1 MTTHRFNM
9 SELRENASEADRP
22 TSTASTDRRVW
33 VFAIVVAAMA
43 LLVGIVHALDVQIW
57 GRALKLDATFLAI
70 VIVGVLPLVAL
81 LFPRLF
87 DRVKSINGLGLKLE
101 LLEKD
106 VARQQRAIDEQ
117 QKILNRLTVFSM
129 EGDIFD
135 TLENLDNQPNFTFNK
150 NFPLLVRQ
158 FQFLFDRDLINRP
171 PDDLNEGEEVGSG
184 KLVTPLGKDYI
195 KIRRVMH
202 LAEQARLASS

>member
-1 MTTHRFNM
+1 
-9 SELRENASEADRP
+9 
-22 TSTASTDRRVW
+22 
-33 VFAIVVAAMA
+33 MA

>member
-1 MTTHRFNM
+1 VTTHRFNM

>member
-1 MTTHRFNM
+1 M